1 MVITSAFQADD
12 DGSIPFFRF
21 EVKYMDPNKKEKLIA
36 TGWNVGS
43 VQEFLDL
50 TDEEVRLIDRAI
62 DLRNLGL
69 SPEEIIEAKIKLR
82 SKNIPTIN
90 IPEYR
95 EEDLAQIEADLEP
108 NE

>member
-12 DGSIPFFRF
+12 EGSIPFFRF
-21 EVKYMDPNKKEKLIA
+21 EVKYMDQNKKEKLIA
-36 TGWNVGS
+36 AGWNVGS

-50 TDEEVRLIDRAI
+50 TDEEVRRIDRSI

-69 SPEEIIEAKIKLR
+69 SHEEIIQAKIKLR
-82 SKNIPTIN
+82 SKYLDSHCPRV
-90 IPEYR
+90 PRSEL
-95 EEDLAQIEADLEP
+95 LAQIEADLEP

>member
-1 MVITSAFQADD
+1 
-12 DGSIPFFRF
+12 
-21 EVKYMDPNKKEKLIA
+21 MDPNKKEKLIA
-36 TGWNVGS
+36 AGWNVGS

-50 TDEEVRLIDRAI
+50 TDEEVRRIDRAI

-90 IPEYR
+90 ISEYG
-95 EEDLAQIEADLEP
+95 EEDMVQIEADLES

>member
-1 MVITSAFQADD
+1 
-12 DGSIPFFRF
+12 
-21 EVKYMDPNKKEKLIA
+21 MDPNKKEKLIA
-36 TGWNVGS
+36 AGWNVGS

-50 TDEEVRLIDRAI
+50 TDEEVRRIDRAI

-90 IPEYR
+90 IPEYG
-95 EEDLAQIEADLEP
+95 EEDMVQIEADLES